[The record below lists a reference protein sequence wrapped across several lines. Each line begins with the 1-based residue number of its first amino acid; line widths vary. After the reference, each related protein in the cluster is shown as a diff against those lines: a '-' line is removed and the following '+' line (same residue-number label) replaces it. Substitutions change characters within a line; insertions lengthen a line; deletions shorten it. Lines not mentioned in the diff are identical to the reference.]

1 MPVKAGGDAI
11 EIETGLAHAAN
22 LILFYARYPRL
33 IPPTSWHF
41 PKPTTN
47 IFATRTPYSTRAL
60 PLTCPLSLRRSGF
73 STFIAPRPASTRAIA
88 RAGARASARPCV
100 LL

>member
-47 IFATRTPYSTRAL
+47 IFATRTPYSTHAL
-60 PLTCPLSLRRSGF
+60 PLTCPLLGG
-73 STFIAPRPASTRAIA
+73 
-88 RAGARASARPCV
+88 AGVAQA
-100 LL
+100 